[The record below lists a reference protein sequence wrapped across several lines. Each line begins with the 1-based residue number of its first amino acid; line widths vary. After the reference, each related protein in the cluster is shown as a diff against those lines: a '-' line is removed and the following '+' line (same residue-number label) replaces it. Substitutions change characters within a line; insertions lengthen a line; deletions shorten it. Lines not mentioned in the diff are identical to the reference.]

1 MIDLPL
7 NINFAL
13 SDLIDKYFVK
23 NDKDEELFKLIYI
36 SMAKTL
42 IPKFNR
48 MLSTKVITAEDIYD
62 ETWFAILDP
71 STTPYD
77 SEKGAFI
84 GYFYSI
90 AKNKIYNWNFKKE
103 STNSVDIEQIR
114 DDILKQMEPN
124 KELFNQEL
132 KILFYEEI
140 NKLSPFQREI
150 IMFRN
155 FGFQYN
161 EISDILNVPQ
171 DTLRQRM
178 RTAKDKLRLSKE
190 LTEALF

>member
-1 MIDLPL
+1 MNDIQL
-7 NINFAL
+7 NKDFEL
-13 SDLIDKYFVK
+13 SDLIDRYFIK
-23 NDKDEELFKLIYI
+23 NEKDEELFKLIYI

-71 STTPYD
+71 NTTPYD
-77 SEKGAFI
+77 SDKGAFI
-84 GYFYSI
+84 GFFYSI
-90 AKNKIYNWNFKKE
+90 AKNKIYNWNFKRE
-103 STNSVDIEQIR
+103 STDSVDIEQIK

-132 KILFYEEI
+132 KILFYQEI

-155 FGFQYN
+155 LGFQYN

-178 RTAKDKLRLSKE
+178 RTAKDKLRLCKE
-190 LTEALF
+190 LIEALF